1 LGSKQCLGRTRSAG
15 QGGRRAVAACGWHS
29 RYIRVYIYIYIHTYK
44 GFGLENSGA
53 HVIKEQGTVACTVGQ
68 VAGSGASPFGDRIG
82 CVRTTGWPCDK
93 EINHELG
100 LEGDAGGS
108 FGPRN

>member
-1 LGSKQCLGRTRSAG
+1 
-15 QGGRRAVAACGWHS
+15 
-29 RYIRVYIYIYIHTYK
+29 VYIYIHIYIHTYK

-68 VAGSGASPFGDRIG
+68 VAGSGASPFRDRIG